1 MNRECRLLR
10 GRGEAPFDI
19 QRHPRH
25 EDTVTEPLPA
35 LLRIDRLGVDRVYAD
50 FWLAYKLTFE
60 TDERII
66 AAQNKFT
73 RVTFSG
79 GQAVAW
85 RHPFIRRPPY
95 EREVEAARHGFA
107 LFRESLARG
116 AGPEAGARA
125 GEFARSDR
133 RLREHGYRRVAVG
146 PFVVYAP
153 PT

>member
-1 MNRECRLLR
+1 MLSLAAETRS
-10 GRGEAPFDI
+10 PFDI
-19 QRHPRH
+19 ERHPRH

-35 LLRIDRLGVDRVYAD
+35 LLRIDRIGVDRVYAD
-50 FWLAYKLTFE
+50 FWPAYKLTFE

-66 AAQNKFT
+66 AAQNEFT

-85 RHPFIRRPPY
+85 RHPFIRWPPY

-107 LFRESLARG
+107 LFRESLVRG
-116 AGPEAGARA
+116 ADRQSSPEAGARA
-125 GEFARSDR
+125 GELARYDR
-133 RLREHGYRRVAVG
+133 RLRKYGYRRVAVG
-146 PFVVYAP
+146 PLVVYAP